1 MKRFL
6 PWIILAVAAASIAAN
21 WLPRKVTSEDFD
33 LGRLGQIP
41 VLVGG
46 RVKPLDTVAR
56 NSLLIIHG
64 KQELRL
70 EGGKRLSAMH
80 WLTDVLFNAPVA
92 DQYPVFVVQNAD
104 VLGLFGW
111 EQSDRKYFSF
121 AEFMPFLKQ
130 IDEQATQSDKLEAVQ
145 RSAYQSAIL
154 NLRNGLSL
162 YQRLKNSIQPEDAQN
177 FAAELHRF
185 EGTVPGAA
193 KAARERSM
201 GENFDKA
208 RLDDVA
214 AMIQRYERLSEMAYV
229 LAVPPF
235 GQDDQWHSVGDSLLR
250 SVGTGQIHPI
260 VGDYAIVGDAYRVD
274 DRMLFNQNVQ
284 FVGDSFAKTQPKAT
298 KRASFEFLFNW
309 LQPFSQSM
317 TLYVL
322 AFLLACASWL
332 GSSSALRRSA
342 GPS

>member
-6 PWIILAVAAASIAAN
+6 PWIILAIAAGSIALN
-21 WLPRKVTSEDFD
+21 WLPPKTAKDDFD
-33 LGRLGQIP
+33 LTTFGKIP

-70 EGGKRLSAMH
+70 DGGRGLSAMQ

-92 DQYPVFVVQNAD
+92 DRYPLFIVQNAD

-121 AEFMPFLKQ
+121 AEFTPFLRQ
-130 IDEQATQSDKLEAVQ
+130 VDEQAAQSDKLEAVQ

-162 YQRLKNSIQPEDAQN
+162 YQRLKNSVQPEGAEN
-177 FAAELHRF
+177 FTAELQSF
-185 EGTVPGAA
+185 ASSVPGAA
-193 KAARERSM
+193 TAARQRAM

-208 RLDDVA
+208 NLDDAA
-214 AMIQRYERLSEMAYV
+214 AMI
-229 LAVPPF
+229 
-235 GQDDQWHSVGDSLLR
+235 
-250 SVGTGQIHPI
+250 
-260 VGDYAIVGDAYRVD
+260 
-274 DRMLFNQNVQ
+274 
-284 FVGDSFAKTQPKAT
+284 
-298 KRASFEFLFNW
+298 
-309 LQPFSQSM
+309 
-317 TLYVL
+317 
-322 AFLLACASWL
+322 
-332 GSSSALRRSA
+332 
-342 GPS
+342 

>member
-6 PWIILAVAAASIAAN
+6 PWIILAVAAMLIAPN
-21 WLPRKVTSEDFD
+21 WLPSKTAANDFD
-33 LGRLGQIP
+33 FSGFGKIP
-41 VLVGG
+41 VLLGG

-70 EGGKRLSAMH
+70 ESGRRLGAMQ

-111 EQSDRKYFSF
+111 EQTDRKYFSF
-121 AEFMPFLKQ
+121 TEFAPFLKQ
-130 IDEQATQSDKLEAVQ
+130 IDEQAAQSDKLEAVQ

-162 YQRLKNSIQPEDAQN
+162 YQRLKNSIQPEGAQN

-185 EGTVPGAA
+185 ASSVPAA
-193 KAARERSM
+193 ATAARQRAM

-208 RLDDVA
+208 KLDDLA
-214 AMIQRYERLSEMAYV
+214 QMIQRYERLSDMAYI
-229 LAVPPF
+229 LAIPPNPLN
-235 GQDDQWHSVGDSLLR
+235 DEWHSVGASLLR
-250 SVGTGQIHPI
+250 SVEIGKIHPI
-260 VGDYAIVGDAYRVD
+260 VA
-274 DRMLFNQNVQ
+274 
-284 FVGDSFAKTQPKAT
+284 
-298 KRASFEFLFNW
+298 
-309 LQPFSQSM
+309 
-317 TLYVL
+317 
-322 AFLLACASWL
+322 
-332 GSSSALRRSA
+332 
-342 GPS
+342 